1 MEKDCIINSLIAFN
15 FFLIFVWEKEGKRN
29 EEKGDGKDS
38 FNKMHRTTINNND
51 NKNINA
57 DTYY

>member
-15 FFLIFVWEKEGKRN
+15 FLNFFWKKERKRN

-38 FNKMHRTTINNND
+38 FNKMHRRTINNNN
-51 NKNINA
+51 NKNTNA